1 MIESASSAVSR
12 RSGSGAV
19 WAAFF
24 TAVNAMSEKSK
35 ARPCECELVD
45 MGVEGMFSSNLLVL
59 GLGIVLGLYTMGF
72 FKELYDISRT

>member
-1 MIESASSAVSR
+1 
-12 RSGSGAV
+12 
-19 WAAFF
+19 
-24 TAVNAMSEKSK
+24 MSEKSK